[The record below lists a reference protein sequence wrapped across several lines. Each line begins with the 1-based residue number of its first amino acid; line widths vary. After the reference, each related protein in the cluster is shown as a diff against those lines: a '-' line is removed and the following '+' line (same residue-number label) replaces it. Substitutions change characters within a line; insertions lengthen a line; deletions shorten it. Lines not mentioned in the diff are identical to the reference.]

1 MITEAQIKTY
11 TNSLLD
17 LKRDETDD
25 LYDEL
30 SAKGHPVIRRDAA
43 RFLAQTVML
52 KQPQKILELGTNAGY
67 SAIVMAKR
75 LKNGKIVSVDYR
87 ADHQLKARENF
98 IKYGV
103 SDKIELI
110 NGYAQNILPELNE
123 NFDII
128 FIDADKKGYPL
139 YLDYAVNH
147 LCSGGMILV
156 DNLFWK
162 GSVIAPEEF
171 NNEKSAAPS
180 LIEFNKTF
188 SALEGFN
195 AQVLSIGDGLGFA
208 VKEE

>member
-1 MITEAQIKTY
+1 MITDAQIKTY

-52 KQPQKILELGTNAGY
+52 KQPQKILELGTNVGY
-67 SAIVMAKR
+67 SAIVMAKS
-75 LKNGKIVSVDYR
+75 LKSGKIISVDYR

-110 NGYAQNILPELNE
+110 NGYAQNILPDLNE
-123 NFDII
+123 NFDMI
-128 FIDADKKGYPL
+128 FIDADKKGYPA
-139 YLDYAVNH
+139 YLDYAVTH
-147 LCSGGMILV
+147 LNGGGIVIV
-156 DNLFWK
+156 DNLYWK
-162 GSVIAPEEF
+162 GSVISPDEV
-171 NNEKSAAPS
+171 NNEKSAAPL
-180 LIEFNKTF
+180 LIEFNKKF
-188 SALEGFN
+188 SALEGFI

-208 VKEE
+208 VKE